1 MVHKKLILAGSL
13 LLTLFACKKENSTT
27 TSLPYTDEKFNI
39 YPKPTVAASAGS
51 TNRTGWV
58 GDVMPY
64 YVNNQFELFFL
75 HDATDKAKQSS
86 TGQHDIHKFSSKD
99 LLNFNYDGQA
109 ISYGTA
115 ATQDQLIGTGSMV
128 KVGDTYYFYYTG
140 HNGTSSWLQN
150 NNTAWVGGSNREAV
164 MYATSKDLKAWT
176 KKPGFVLKASDGY
189 AGNDFRDPYVF
200 YNEEFKEYWMLVST
214 QQGGKGTILVYKSTD
229 PATDNWQIRGPLTVE
244 GNYLMLECAD
254 IVKIGDKYYLFF
266 GEDWSNTPGTHY
278 RVASST
284 AGPWMKPA
292 DGNDMFDGHQFYA
305 GRMASNGTTN
315 YSFGWAHRRTPEND
329 NGTRTW
335 GGNLI
340 SHEFVKLSNDKLGV
354 KSPAAIR
361 DYFTKETAAEIKG
374 QAGTVKQTG
383 TQYNLSGG
391 PALALY
397 KFANLD
403 GTSKIQGGLTFS
415 NLAGTASLGFNT
427 RADNTSSYVIKFEPA
442 AKRIAAYNNGVEV
455 TRVPFNFQAAK
466 NYEFSVIADGSIAV
480 LYVNDEVALTN
491 RIYSMNGNMW
501 SLSAEGME
509 VSVNNL
515 RVIKH

>member
-1 MVHKKLILAGSL
+1 MVYKKLILASSIA
-13 LLTLFACKKENSTT
+13 LTLFACKKESSTT
-27 TSLPYTDEKFNI
+27 NTLPYTDEKFSI
-39 YPKPTVAASAGS
+39 YPKPTVATSAGS

-75 HDATDKAKQSS
+75 HDAPDKAKQSS

-99 LLNFNYDGQA
+99 LLNFSYDGQA

-115 ATQDQLIGTGSMV
+115 ATQDQLVGTGSMV

-140 HNGTSSWLQN
+140 HNSSSSWLQN
-150 NNTAWVGGSNREAV
+150 NNPAWTGGNSREAV
-164 MYATSKDLKAWT
+164 MYATSKDMKTWT
-176 KKPGFVLKASDGY
+176 KKTSFALRASDGY
-189 AGNDFRDPYVF
+189 SSTDFRDPYVF
-200 YNEEFKEYWMLVST
+200 YNDEFKEYWMLVST
-214 QQGGKGTILVYKSTD
+214 QQAGKGIILVYKSAD
-229 PATDNWQIRGPLTVE
+229 PAMDNWQIRGPLTVE
-244 GNYLMLECAD
+244 GSYLMLECAD

-284 AGPWMKPA
+284 AGPWVKPA

-315 YSFGWAHRRTPEND
+315 YTFGWAHRRNPEND

-340 SHEFVKLSNDKLGV
+340 SHELVKLSNDKLGV
-354 KSPAAIR
+354 KSPAAVR
-361 DYFTKETAAEIKG
+361 AYFTKETAVEVKG
-374 QAGTVKQTG
+374 QTGTVKQTG
-383 TQYNLSGG
+383 TQYTLTGSA
-391 PALALY
+391 ALALY
-397 KFANLD
+397 KFANMD
-403 GTSKIQGGLTFS
+403 GTSRIQGGITFS
-415 NLAGTASLGFNT
+415 NLTGTASLGFNT
-427 RADNTSSYVIKFEPA
+427 KADNTSSYVIKFEPA

-455 TRVPFNFQAAK
+455 TRVPFNFQAGK
-466 NYEFSVIADGSIAV
+466 NYDFSIVADGSIAV
-480 LYVNDEVALTN
+480 LYVNDEIALTN

-509 VSVNNL
+509 ISASNL
-515 RVIKH
+515 KVIKH